1 MAARKHFPDSVVPLP
16 RSGIAANFGA
26 LVQPAANPDNA
37 RLTLH
42 FAFGPDPKAQAAIEA
57 RVARG
62 EVVPPGELTSTFHAD
77 PAKVAA
83 LEAWLTARGFHID
96 HVSPDGIYASGT
108 GKQVAAS
115 LEVKLV
121 EVTRD
126 GFTRV
131 AARSVPSLPAD
142 IGAPVTDIGGLQ
154 PFVRAQRHSRLRA
167 PLHGNRSEVTEPTFG
182 LRAQSVAVPNQPPYL
197 VSEIRKAYGGA
208 GVTADGSGQTIAI
221 LIDTFPD
228 DADLAAFWTANG
240 LPVTPARIEKIN
252 VKGGTLGPP
261 QGEESLDAQWTSG
274 IAPGATI
281 RIYASG
287 SLAFVDLDRA
297 LDAIIA
303 DTATIPGLRQLSIS
317 LGLGETFLGGP
328 DGETATQHAKYLQLT
343 AAGVNVFVSS
353 GDAGSNPD
361 ATGQGSAGPL
371 QAEYPAADSA
381 VTAVGGTT
389 LQLAAD
395 GRVTSE
401 TGWSGS
407 GGGASAVFDRPV
419 WQTGSHVPRGSKR
432 LVPDVALVADPNT
445 GAFLVLSG
453 KVVQI
458 GGTSWS
464 APVWAAVC
472 ALINSSR
479 IAAGK
484 PALGFINP
492 LLYPLTSGLRDIV
505 GGSNGA
511 FEAGVGYDE
520 VTGLGVPDIGALV
533 AALG

>member
-1 MAARKHFPDSVVPLP
+1 MAARKHFPDSIVPLP
-16 RSGIAANFGA
+16 RSGIATHLGA
-26 LVQPAANPDNA
+26 LVRPAANPDDA
-37 RLTLH
+37 QLTLH
-42 FAFGPDPKAQAAIEA
+42 FAFGPQPKAQAAIEA
-57 RVARG
+57 CVARG
-62 EVVPPGELTSTFHAD
+62 EVVSASELASTFAAD
-77 PAKVAA
+77 PAAVTALKDWLAA
-83 LEAWLTARGFHID
+83 QGFHID
-96 HVSPDGIYASGT
+96 HVAADGIYATAT
-108 GKQVAAS
+108 GAQIAQS

-126 GFTRV
+126 GFTRL
-131 AARSVPSLPAD
+131 AARSAPSLPVAV
-142 IGAPVTDIGGLQ
+142 GKPVTNIGGLQ

-167 PLHGNRSEVTEPTFG
+167 PLHANRGELADPTPGF
-182 LRAQSVAVPNQPPYL
+182 RTQSVAVANQPPYL
-197 VSEIRKAYGGA
+197 VAEILRAYGGA
-208 GVTADGSGQTIAI
+208 GLAADGTGQTIAI

-240 LPVTPARIEKIN
+240 LPVTPARIQKIN
-252 VKGGTLGPP
+252 VKGGVLGPP
-261 QGEESLDAQWTSG
+261 QGEETLDAQWTSG

-303 DTATIPGLRQLSIS
+303 DTATIPGMRQLSIS

-328 DGETATQHAKYLQLT
+328 DGETATQHAKYLQLV
-343 AAGVNVFVSS
+343 ASGVNVFVSS

-361 ATGQGSAGPL
+361 ASGQAAGPL

-389 LQLAAD
+389 LQL
-395 GRVTSE
+395 GSGGSVTSE

-407 GGGASAVFDRPV
+407 GGGASTIFDRPV
-419 WQTGSHVPRGSKR
+419 WQTGHKVPSGSKR
-432 LVPDVALVADPNT
+432 LVPDVALAADPNT
-445 GAFLVLSG
+445 GAFLILSG

-472 ALINSSR
+472 ALINAAR
-479 IAAGK
+479 IAACK

-492 LLYPLTSGLRDIV
+492 LLYPLAAGLRDIV

-511 FEAGVGYDE
+511 FEATTGYDQ
-520 VTGLGVPDIGALV
+520 VTGLGVPDIGALI

>member
-1 MAARKHFPDSVVPLP
+1 MAARKHFPDSIVPLP
-16 RSGIAANFGA
+16 ESGIATNLGA
-26 LVQPAANPDNA
+26 LVQPATDPGEA

-42 FAFGPDPKAQAAIEA
+42 FACGPDAKAQTAIEV
-57 RVARG
+57 RVAKG
-62 EVVPPGELTSTFHAD
+62 EVVPHSELASTFHAN
-77 PAKVAA
+77 PAAVAT
-83 LEAWLTARGFHID
+83 LRDWLIAQGFNID

-108 GKQVAAS
+108 GQQVADS

-142 IGAPVTDIGGLQ
+142 VGASVTDIGGLQ
-154 PFVRAQRHSRLRA
+154 PFVRAQRHSRLRT
-167 PLHGNRSEVTEPTFG
+167 PLHNNRGEWAEPTPGF
-182 LRAQSVAVPNQPPYL
+182 RAQSVAVANQPPYL

-228 DADLAAFWTANG
+228 DADLVAFWTANG
-240 LPVTPARIEKIN
+240 LPVTPARIERIN
-252 VKGGTLGPP
+252 VKGGVLGPP

-303 DTATIPGLRQLSIS
+303 DTATIPGMRQLSIS
-317 LGLGETFLGGP
+317 LGVGETFLGGP
-328 DGETATQHAKYLQLT
+328 EGEIATQHAKYLQLT
-343 AAGVNVFVSS
+343 ASGVNVFVSS

-389 LQLAAD
+389 LKLGLD
-395 GRVTSE
+395 GRVISE
-401 TGWSGS
+401 TAWSGS
-407 GGGASAVFDRPV
+407 GGGASAAFGRPV
-419 WQTGSHVPRGSKR
+419 WQTGSYVPRGSKR
-432 LVPDVALVADPNT
+432 LVPDVALAADPNT

-472 ALINSSR
+472 ALINAAR

-492 LLYPLTSGLRDIV
+492 LLYQLARGLRDVV

-511 FEAGVGYDE
+511 FEAGVGYDQ
-520 VTGLGVPDIGALV
+520 VTGLGVPDIKALI

>member
-16 RSGIAANFGA
+16 RSGIATDLGA
-26 LVQPAANPDNA
+26 LVQPAADPGKV

-42 FAFGPDPKAQAAIEA
+42 FAFGPDLKAQAAVEA
-57 RVARG
+57 RVAHG
-62 EVVPPGELTSTFHAD
+62 DIVPASELASTFAAA
-77 PAKVAA
+77 PAAIAA
-83 LEAWLTARGFHID
+83 LRDWLTAQGFHID
-96 HVSPDGIYASGT
+96 HIAPDGIYASGT
-108 GKQVAAS
+108 GEQVADS
-115 LEVKLV
+115 LDVKLV

-142 IGAPVTDIGGLQ
+142 VGGPVTNIGGLQ
-154 PFVRAQRHSRLRA
+154 PFVRAQRHSRMRA
-167 PLHGNRSEVTEPTFG
+167 PLHNNRGEWAEPTPGF
-182 LRAQSVAVPNQPPYL
+182 RAQSVAVPNQPPYL
-197 VSEIRKAYGGA
+197 VSEIRRAYGGT
-208 GVTADGSGQTIAI
+208 GVSTDGSGQTIAI

-228 DADLAAFWTANG
+228 DGDLAAFWTANG
-240 LPVTPARIEKIN
+240 LPVTPARIQKIN
-252 VKGGTLGPP
+252 VKGGVLGPP

-303 DTATIPGLRQLSIS
+303 DTATIPGMRQLSIS

-328 DGETATQHAKYLQLT
+328 AGETATQHTKYLQLT
-343 AAGVNVFVSS
+343 ASGVNVFVSS

-389 LQLAAD
+389 LQLGPAGA
-395 GRVTSE
+395 VTSE

-407 GGGASAVFDRPV
+407 GGGASAVFDRPA
-419 WQTGSHVPRGSKR
+419 WQVGAHVPRGSKR
-432 LVPDVALVADPNT
+432 LVPDVALAADPNT

-472 ALINSSR
+472 ALINSAR
-479 IAAGK
+479 VTAGK

-492 LLYPLTSGLRDIV
+492 LLYPLTSGLRDV
-505 GGSNGA
+505 VRGSNGA
-511 FEAGVGYDE
+511 FEAGVGYDQI
-520 VTGLGVPDIGALV
+520 TGLGVPDIGALI